1 MSHVI
6 RQSTVEV
13 IWLQLQSLRALHGAA
28 VRSGDEHLRR
38 AMAEYGQSL
47 ALADTQVAA

>member
-6 RQSTVEV
+6 RESTTEL
-13 IWLQLQSLRALHGAA
+13 IWLRLQSLRALHGPA

-47 ALADTQVAA
+47 ALQKMREAA